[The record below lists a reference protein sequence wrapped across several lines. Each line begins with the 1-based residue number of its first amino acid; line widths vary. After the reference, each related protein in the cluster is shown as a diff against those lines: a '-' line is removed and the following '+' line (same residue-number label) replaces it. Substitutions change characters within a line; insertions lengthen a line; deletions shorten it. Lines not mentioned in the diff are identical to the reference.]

1 MTEHNA
7 NIEALVRVIEELQDR
22 IKSHTK
28 IRFSETRTRDDLI
41 NPLLRALGWEGPSV
55 ITSEYSITRG
65 FRPKRADYALH
76 EPDQTKN
83 PIAFIEAKRMNADLT
98 DNHIQQVLGY
108 ARRRKSVKYIGLTN
122 GDQWVFYDVSDVNRP
137 ILDISIRGQS
147 AHSCAVQ
154 LLQFKRSGE
163 RFEVP
168 VEINQTFYDVLGV
181 APSAS
186 QEDIRKAY
194 YRKIKEVHPDVS
206 SGEGSHEKARRIN
219 DANSVLSAPTKR
231 SEYNQHLAVEEDAHI
246 GRPASTPQHYGNV
259 SSVRPENQPYAE
271 PPPDVD
277 VYKVLGRSGLSV
289 LLFGIVGYVIGFRA
303 AQPVLEEITGQL
315 GAVTFGI
322 AAIVVAVLVL
332 RRLRLPW
339 QRLSLSWFWQVEGD
353 VKKTLIWSGSGIV
366 VGGAIGGILGY
377 AAGLRT
383 AQLIYD
389 LLALVGLIVLIVVIA
404 VVVVLAALWF
414 IMLSSAESDERRHRG
429 RRYYQDK
436 RSLTRSLVRRLMRRR
451 RGRRY
456 Y

>member
-1 MTEHNA
+1 MPEDNP
-7 NIEALVRVIEELQDR
+7 NIDALVRVIEELQDR

-28 IRFSETRTRDDLI
+28 IRFNETRTRDDLI

-76 EPDQTKN
+76 EPDQTKH

-108 ARRRKSVKYIGLTN
+108 ARSRNVKYIGLTN

-137 ILDISIRGQS
+137 ILDVSIRGQS

-163 RFEVP
+163 RFELP
-168 VEINQTFYDVLGV
+168 VEINQTFYVQPERRSNVEL
-181 APSAS
+181 ASA
-186 QEDIRKAY
+186 
-194 YRKIKEVHPDVS
+194 
-206 SGEGSHEKARRIN
+206 
-219 DANSVLSAPTKR
+219 
-231 SEYNQHLAVEEDAHI
+231 
-246 GRPASTPQHYGNV
+246 
-259 SSVRPENQPYAE
+259 
-271 PPPDVD
+271 VD
-277 VYKVLGRSGLSV
+277 VRKVLARSGLSV
-289 LLFGIVGYVIGFRA
+289 LLFDIIGYVIGFRA
-303 AQPVLEEITGQL
+303 AQPVLEEVTGQL
-315 GAVTFGI
+315 GAVTIGI

-339 QRLSLSWFWQVEGD
+339 QRLSLSWFWQIEGA
-353 VKKTLIWSGSGIV
+353 VKKTLIWSCSGIV

-389 LLALVGLIVLIVVIA
+389 LLALVGLIVFIA
-404 VVVVLAALWF
+404 
-414 IMLSSAESDERRHRG
+414 II
-429 RRYYQDK
+429 
-436 RSLTRSLVRRLMRRR
+436 SLVMILLIIAGSRSPRR

-456 Y
+456 YRNRSYRGRRYY